1 MRLSQTACLLK
12 PCDSFTKFNQLFYGA
27 WCAKKSYVSNSK
39 HFLGWTEGIRHA
51 SGIRLQSTFSKRNT
65 LGRTLSV
72 CLRLMSVL

>member
-12 PCDSFTKFNQLFYGA
+12 QCDSFTKIHQSFYGA
-27 WCAKKSYVSNSK
+27 WCAKKNYVLNSK

-51 SGIRLQSTFSKRNT
+51 SGIRLQSTFFKRNT

-72 CLRLMSVL
+72 RLRPMSVL